1 MKEAMA
7 DFNANALTWNM
18 QEGRKVNMSSEKKK
32 KIGRAAVMEHISWF
46 FRLKDSEGGTAI
58 KCQTEQLALTWQE

>member
-32 KIGRAAVMEHISWF
+32 NRKGCSDGTYKLVFQADR
-46 FRLKDSEGGTAI
+46 FRRRNSY
-58 KCQTEQLALTWQE
+58 